1 MVYYALCPGLP
12 FPRIIAVG
20 KTYKEVSDKAFAL
33 YPFEAGQCAS
43 YYITHKQGE

>member
-1 MVYYALCPGLP
+1 MTYYAISTAF
-12 FPRIIAVG
+12 FPAKIIAEG

-43 YYITHKQGE
+43 YYITHEQ